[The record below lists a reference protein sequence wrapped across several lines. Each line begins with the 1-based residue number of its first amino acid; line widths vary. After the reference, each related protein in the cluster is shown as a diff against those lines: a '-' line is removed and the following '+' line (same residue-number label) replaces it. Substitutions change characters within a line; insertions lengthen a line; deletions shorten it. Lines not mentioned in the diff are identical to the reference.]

1 MREGAGENG
10 LSPCKESLKSFLE
23 MPLKFETGIFYNGI
37 RKLREGCCGGTGWYG
52 KRLPERCGYFIE
64 GRGSVE

>member
-1 MREGAGENG
+1 MREGARENR

-37 RKLREGCCGGTGWYG
+37 RKLKGGCCGGTGWYG
-52 KRLPERCGYFIE
+52 KRLPERYGYFY
-64 GRGSVE
+64 RGKG

>member
-10 LSPCKESLKSFLE
+10 LSPCKKSLKSFLE

-37 RKLREGCCGGTGWYG
+37 RKLRGGCRVGIRWYG
-52 KRLPERCGYFIE
+52 QGLPERYGYFY
-64 GRGSVE
+64 RGKG

>member
-1 MREGAGENG
+1 MREGAGENR

-37 RKLREGCCGGTGWYG
+37 RKLRGGCRGGTGWYG
-52 KRLPERCGYFIE
+52 KRLPERYGYFYRRK
-64 GRGSVE
+64 G